1 MTVSDKDLANH
12 IREEHKVSPLS
23 DYIKE
28 IVYGATDGIIT
39 TFAVVAGFAGAQATV
54 NQYPIIVVLLF
65 GLANLAADGAS
76 MGLSNF
82 LSLRAEQDYYRL
94 ERNKELTEIRN
105 NKNFEYG
112 ETVEILRK
120 RGFSDDDA
128 QTLAEIYQ
136 KNDDYWADFM
146 MHHEL
151 ELPNPLGENPYITG
165 FMTFLAFLVFG
176 AIPLL
181 PYVFA
186 HQIQNLFTVSCIATF
201 FALFSLGVIRWRVTK
216 HKFIRSVGEIVLVG
230 GVAASLA
237 FFVGTF
243 FRVG

>member
-1 MTVSDKDLANH
+1 MTASGIDL
-12 IREEHKVSPLS
+12 EEHVRREHAASPVS

-28 IVYGATDGIIT
+28 IVYGATDGIVT

-94 ERNKELTEIRN
+94 ERGKELHEIRN

-112 ETVEILRK
+112 ETVEILRR

-128 QTLAEIYQ
+128 QTLTEIYQ

-165 FMTFLAFLVFG
+165 FMTFLAFVLFG
-176 AIPLL
+176 SIPLT
-181 PYVFA
+181 PYIFA
-186 HQIQNLFTVSCIATF
+186 AHVQNLFTISCIATF
-201 FALFSLGVIRWRVTK
+201 FALFLLGVIRWRVTK

-230 GVAASLA
+230 SVAASLA

-243 FRVG
+243 FRV